1 MTTTSGRT
9 ATVERT
15 SVFAARK
22 SRALTLASRYDYA
35 AEPLRLVAALA
46 DAQQV
51 AHERALAEHPTLQD
65 LPVFVV
71 RASLPGVMEAVM
83 RSGTETLREAVLTRF
98 HEGDLEEIVRAWLAG
113 GEVPPTDAFLARAAT
128 SPVLEALSSI
138 GSDLGSRTEDERR
151 CPACGGLP
159 QVAIFT
165 DTGDA
170 LLTGQRRLV
179 CSRCST
185 EWTYA
190 RLTCVSCRE
199 SGGAQL
205 PILADESRLPHLRV
219 DACDVCHAYLVTV
232 DLRKDPHAVPLV
244 DEIAAL
250 PLDLIAADRG
260 YAKISPSVVGF

>member
-1 MTTTSGRT
+1 MTT
-9 ATVERT
+9 AVAERT
-15 SVFAARK
+15 TTFAARK
-22 SRALTLASRYDYA
+22 ARALALASRYEYA

-46 DAQQV
+46 DAQAV
-51 AHERALAEHPTLQD
+51 AHERALAERPSIHD
-65 LPVFVV
+65 LPAFVV
-71 RASLPGVMEAVM
+71 RSSLPGAMEAVM
-83 RSGTETLREAVLTRF
+83 ASGTEVLREAALTRF

-113 GEVPPTDAFLARAAT
+113 DEMQPTDAFLARAAT
-128 SPVLEALSSI
+128 SPVLEALSSL
-138 GSDLGSRTEDERR
+138 GSDLGSRSEDERR

-159 QVAIFT
+159 QLAIFT
-165 DTGDA
+165 DTGEA

-190 RLTCVSCRE
+190 RMTCVSCRE
-199 SGGAQL
+199 TGGSRL

-219 DACDVCHAYLVTV
+219 DACDVCHAYLVTI
-232 DLRKDPHAVPLV
+232 DMRKEPNAIPIV

-260 YAKISPSVVGF
+260 YTKISPNLVGF